1 MRYMLHRR
9 LQFGNYPFL
18 LLDIF
23 LSPEQLIFETS
34 NLLKGACFLVI
45 HPSLFFGDIKLE
57 LSDFLLLRLIELA
70 YLGLEVSDA
79 AALAE
84 DLKFSLSVDV
94 SQLFLHSTVLPRKL
108 NDLCENLLL
117 LHQSFFLL
125 GQLLLQISGLL
136 LERKVLVLLGH

>member
-1 MRYMLHRR
+1 MHLLIPLQLGSISLKLFRKHLQFPHFGIDQMRYLQQIF

-18 LLDIF
+18 LLDII

-34 NLLKGACFLVI
+34 DLLKGACFLVI
-45 HPSLFFGDIKLE
+45 HPSLFFGDIELE

-70 YLGLEVSDA
+70 YLGLKVSDA

-84 DLKFSLSVDV
+84 DLSFSLSIEE

-108 NDLCENLLL
+108 NYL
-117 LHQSFFLL
+117 
-125 GQLLLQISGLL
+125 
-136 LERKVLVLLGH
+136 